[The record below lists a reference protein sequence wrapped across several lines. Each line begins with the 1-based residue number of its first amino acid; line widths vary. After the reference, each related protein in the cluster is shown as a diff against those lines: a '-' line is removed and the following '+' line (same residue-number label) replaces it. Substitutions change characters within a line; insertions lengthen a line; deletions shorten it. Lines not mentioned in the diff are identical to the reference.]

1 MKVLELLDEI
11 EEIVDT
17 ASGFPLTGK
26 IMVDAGDLLEIVKE
40 IRTEL
45 PDEIHQA
52 QWIKNERDRILADA
66 KTEYETVMADAKTQA
81 EALVENN
88 EITSRA
94 KKRAEELMTV
104 TEENTKKL
112 KMGTYDYIDNILFTF
127 QERIDE
133 MNVIY
138 FTEMFNNLEK
148 TFDGIN
154 ETLSANRDEIKD
166 MAYRTQMESEGVVSK
181 EVSRSAEEYIKS
193 EKQRPEQELDP
204 DNDYLDEEDELE

>member
-94 KKRAEELMTV
+94 KKRAEELMAV

-181 EVSRSAEEYIKS
+181 EVSRNAEEYIKS
-193 EKQRPEQELDP
+193 EKQIPEQEPDL

>member
-1 MKVLELLDEI
+1 MKVLALLDEI

-94 KKRAEELMTV
+94 KKRAEELMAV

-193 EKQRPEQELDP
+193 EKQRPEQGPDL
-204 DNDYLDEEDELE
+204 DNDFLDEEDELE

>member
-94 KKRAEELMTV
+94 KKRAEELMAV

-181 EVSRSAEEYIKS
+181 EVSRSAEEYIRS
-193 EKQRPEQELDP
+193 EKQRPEQGPELD
-204 DNDYLDEEDELE
+204 NYFLDEEDELE